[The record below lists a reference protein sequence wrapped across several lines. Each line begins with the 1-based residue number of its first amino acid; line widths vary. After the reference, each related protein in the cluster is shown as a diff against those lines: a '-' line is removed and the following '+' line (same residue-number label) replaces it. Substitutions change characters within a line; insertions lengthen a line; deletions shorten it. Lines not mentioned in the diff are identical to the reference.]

1 MKLKLATIL
10 FAVSVMISAMTSC
23 SKENLGEAQLPP
35 LAGEVVLTDVLATD
49 GSRVAPNYIL
59 EVEFGTEGATK
70 EGSGAVLYVKFV
82 SNAPTLAAGKYTEAS
97 ASTAISG
104 NFITGA
110 EGTKLYLNGKEYL
123 VTAGTIEVK
132 NDDTSYSLSA
142 IVKLSNGENYSLKC
156 AGVALEWTGLPVM
169 KVLNTVMSAQS
180 NLANGTKSI
189 TLNLGDGNFTSEMDM
204 TTYQTVYK
212 GAGNYLAIDLYSE
225 DGYLAAG
232 TYKPSAQGGVINK
245 GEYGIGWD
253 PGDIYNVGMEFENWG
268 TCWWTVDETATPQAS
283 AEKILTGDITVS
295 LAGKVYT
302 ITVDNGELYAQFVGE
317 IPAVTKPDA
326 PATPP
331 TLLGEYPYVIGI
343 SDQYEQYKSVVVV
356 FASTDKLTSTGMGY
370 SGTGKALNLT
380 INAVKEGDQFY
391 IPTGEYAVNLEGAEN
406 PFTWQGTGG
415 MDLSEYGMGYMYWGT
430 YMSDVVDGTSTVTEL
445 KDGTIWVGAKDG
457 DYILHMNTQ
466 GKEFLIYQGKIN
478 GLTTP
483 ADDDG
488 GYVEPEQP
496 EEGGEG
502 GACGC
507 DCDGCKDCTGGGEGG
522 DEPEVDNG
530 IMLTQFVSFT
540 DYKTQNG
547 INLIGMELAGP
558 GLTITQEQ
566 MSWGDYTWMQTVIK
580 GSGNHL
586 KIEFYSEDGKLAPG
600 TYTAAADPAAL
611 QPGEFGPGYDYVS
624 DWGTSIY
631 GSTWTT
637 YADDQIAAQEKVA
650 DGTVTVAEDGGIYTI
665 RLQSSTVTT
674 TYIGPLQ

>member
-10 FAVSVMISAMTSC
+10 FAVSVMISGMTSC

-49 GSRVAPNYIL
+49 GTRVAPNYVL
-59 EVEFGTEGATK
+59 GVEFGTEGATK
-70 EGSGAVLYVKFV
+70 DGSGAVLEVKFV
-82 SNAPTLAAGKYTEAS
+82 SNTPTLAAGKYTEAS
-97 ASTAISG
+97 ASTATNG

-110 EGTKLYLNGKEYL
+110 EGTKLYLNGKKYL

-132 NDDTSYSLSA
+132 NNGTDYSLSA
-142 IVKLSNGENYSLKC
+142 IVKLNNGENYSIKC
-156 AGVALEWTGLPVM
+156 ANAALAWTGLPVM
-169 KVLNTVMSAQS
+169 KTLNTVLSAQS
-180 NLANGTKSI
+180 NVANGTKSV
-189 TLNLGDGNFTSEMDM
+189 TLNLGDGNFTSEFDM
-204 TTYQTVYK
+204 TTYQTIYK

-232 TYKPSAQGGVINK
+232 TYKPCAQGGVINK

-253 PGDIYNVGMEFENWG
+253 PGDIYNVGMEFFNWG
-268 TCWWTVDETATPQAS
+268 TCWWTVDETATPQTS
-283 AEKILTGDITVS
+283 AQKITTGDITVA
-295 LAGKVYT
+295 LNGNTYT
-302 ITVDNGELYAQFVGE
+302 ITVDNGELLAQFVGE
-317 IPAVTKPDA
+317 IPQVTKPAEPADPWEISGSIVFQHTEGLTFTMTDDTANNGTSGGAALDGVSLYWVQINDA
-326 PATPP
+326 AGNLVAELDLVTKAGATSLAGEYKVTSYPDEVGEAGNGFYFDLSQWGGEGIMSGG
-331 TLLGEYPYVIGI
+331 TLLYGPDGTVYVVDAETSKVKVTENKGQTTIIVKGTSNGATIAAKYVIGEVQE
-343 SDQYEQYKSVVVV
+343 D
-356 FASTDKLTSTGMGY
+356 
-370 SGTGKALNLT
+370 
-380 INAVKEGDQFY
+380 
-391 IPTGEYAVNLEGAEN
+391 
-406 PFTWQGTGG
+406 
-415 MDLSEYGMGYMYWGT
+415 
-430 YMSDVVDGTSTVTEL
+430 
-445 KDGTIWVGAKDG
+445 
-457 DYILHMNTQ
+457 
-466 GKEFLIYQGKIN
+466 
-478 GLTTP
+478 
-483 ADDDG
+483 
-488 GYVEPEQP
+488 
-496 EEGGEG
+496 EGGEG
-502 GACGC
+502 EGSGCGC
-507 DCDGCKDCTGGGEGG
+507 DCDGCKDCTGGHEGG